1 MSVADSI
8 TSFKQLAGDPLT
20 PGSVPYPERGATGK
34 EEDDCNYDG
43 SDGGDGDIGG
53 DNDDNSGDD
62 SDDTDDKQ
70 KINHRDMG
78 QLIWPV
84 RDFQMDTAACKIPQV
99 VEMLLHFLS
108 EAVTLF
114 VSS

>member
-1 MSVADSI
+1 MLVELSHLDCHFTTV
-8 TSFKQLAGDPLT
+8 GD
-20 PGSVPYPERGATGK
+20 GDDGDNDCN
-34 EEDDCNYDG
+34 DDCNYDG

-53 DNDDNSGDD
+53 DNDDTSGDV

-70 KINHRDMG
+70 KINHRDVG

-99 VEMLLHFLS
+99 VETLLHFLS